1 MNTPLVDPDRI
12 IFPPLHIKLGLM
24 KQFVKALNKDGS
36 CFMYICRSFPVLSD
50 EKLKA
55 GVFDGPQIRTLI
67 RDKEFVKSMNAI
79 ESAAWNSFVEVVQ
92 NFLGNHKASNYK
104 QLVMHMLKCF
114 EKLGANMSIKLH
126 YLFSHLD
133 RFPQNLGD
141 FSDEQGERFHQ
152 DIKVMEERYQ
162 GRWDQHMRADYSWNL
177 LRDCPDVHH
186 SRKSYKPQF
195 LLTK

>member
-1 MNTPLVDPDRI
+1 MDA
-12 IFPPLHIKLGLM
+12 M
-24 KQFVKALNKDGS
+24 
-36 CFMYICRSFPVLSD
+36 
-50 EKLKA
+50 
-55 GVFDGPQIRTLI
+55 
-67 RDKEFVKSMNAI
+67 
-79 ESAAWNSFVEVVQ
+79 ESAAWNSFVEVVP

-104 QLVMHMLKCF
+104 HLVMHMLKCF

-162 GRWDQHMRADYSWNL
+162 GRWDQHTMADYCWNL

-186 SRKSYKPQF
+186 SRKSYKRQF
-195 LLTK
+195 SLTK